1 MGRQAYPST
10 GLIELMVRT
19 RTKAAA
25 ALGALAG
32 LAWVG
37 RGAYVSSTTDHI
49 PYRTVEQVGDVEI
62 REYPDLVVTRTTAES
77 RSAAFGKLFRYITGA
92 NRADEE
98 MAMTA
103 PVASEET
110 DAGIEMAFYLPPTYT
125 AAGAPEP
132 LDESVTVE
140 SEPGGT
146 LAVLSFSWYA
156 TDGRVATMRARLL
169 GTLSEAGIEREGDPL
184 LWQYDDPWTPPF
196 MRRNEAAVR
205 VDPETVDTASPI
217 PVEESDG

>member
-1 MGRQAYPST
+1 
-10 GLIELMVRT
+10 MVRA

-37 RGAYVSSTTDHI
+37 WGAYVSSTTDHI
-49 PYRTVEQVGDVEI
+49 PYRTVEQAGDVDI
-62 REYPDLVVTRTTAES
+62 REYPDLVVARTTAES

-110 DAGIEMAFYLPPTYT
+110 DTGIQMRFYLPSSYT

-132 LDESVTVE
+132 LDESVTVDA
-140 SEPGGT
+140 EPGGMH
-146 LAVLSFSWYA
+146 AVMQFSWYA
-156 TDGRVATMRARLL
+156 TERRVATMRARLL
-169 GTLSEAGIEREGDPL
+169 GTLSEAGIERAGDPL
-184 LWQYDDPWTPPF
+184 LWQYTDPWTPPF
-196 MRRNEAAVR
+196 MRRNEVAVR
-205 VDPETVDTASPI
+205 VDPETVETASPI
-217 PVEESDG
+217 PVDASDR